1 MTYQEI
7 INKAKTEFDKAVV
20 HLNEEFSR
28 LQVGRANASLVE
40 NIPVDVY
47 GATQPIKAVSNV
59 SIPDAKT
66 IQIQPWDKSMLAP
79 IEKAIVGIGTG
90 LNPVNDGI
98 CVRIS
103 IPPLTEERRT
113 DLTKHVKKL
122 AEDARISVRTARH
135 DAQNSFKKLKGNG
148 DMTEDDLYSSDK
160 DLQKLVDEVN
170 GKIDDTS
177 DAKEKDVMTV

>member
-1 MTYQEI
+1 MSYQEV
-7 INKAKTEFDKAVV
+7 INKAKAEFDKSVV
-20 HLNEEFSR
+20 HLKEEFGR

-47 GATQPIKAVSNV
+47 GASQPVKAVSNV

-98 CVRIS
+98 CVRIN

-122 AEDARISVRTARH
+122 AEDARISVRTARQ
-135 DAQNSFKKLKGNG
+135 DAHNSFKKLKGDG

-160 DLQKLVDEVN
+160 ELQKVVDETNV
-170 GKIDDTS
+170 KIDETAE
-177 DAKEKDVMTV
+177 AKEKDVMTV

>member
-7 INKAKTEFDKAVV
+7 INKAKAEFDKAIV
-20 HLNEEFSR
+20 HLKDEFSR

-47 GATQPIKAVSNV
+47 GSSQPIKAVANV

-66 IQIQPWDKSMLAP
+66 IQIQPWDKSTLGP

-90 LNPVNDGI
+90 LNPINDGI
-98 CVRIS
+98 CVRIN

-122 AEDARISVRTARH
+122 AEDARISVRTSRQ
-135 DAQNSFKKLKGNG
+135 DAHNSFKQLKADGQ
-148 DMTEDDLYSSDK
+148 MTEDDLYSSDK
-160 DLQKLVDEVN
+160 DLQKNVDEAN
-170 GKIDDTS
+170 AKIDETAE
-177 DAKEKDVMTV
+177 AKEKDVMTV